1 MRLLEISSPWGIFL
15 GSFCHQIIPGVEV
28 LWKGDI
34 LRIMF
39 VFFIFYF
46 CAHMHVLSESHIC
59 TCCRKATYARVVGKP
74 HTQVLSE
81 DHSLSVWSA
90 LRIEIKCSRMFWFL
104 VRRNCFC
111 FGPNWKKLKW
121 ELPQFAQH
129 KCLLVAAWKSSG
141 SLSVDDGNGNARKQ
155 WSDWLNEEE

>member
-15 GSFCHQIIPGVEV
+15 GSFCHQIIPRVEV

-34 LRIMF
+34 LRIIF
-39 VFFIFYF
+39 VLYFFIY
-46 CAHMHVLSESHIC
+46 VRIC
-59 TCCRKATYARVVGKP
+59 TCCRKASYARVVGKP
-74 HTQVLSE
+74 HTHLLSE
-81 DHSLSVWSA
+81 DHLLSVWSA
-90 LRIEIKCSRMFWFL
+90 LRIKTKCSRMFWFL

-111 FGPNWKKLKW
+111 FGFNWKKLKW

-141 SLSVDDGNGNARKQ
+141 SLSADDGNGNDDARKQ
-155 WSDWLNEEE
+155 WSDWLNEEK

>member
-15 GSFCHQIIPGVEV
+15 GRFCHQIIPGVKV

-34 LRIMF
+34 LRIIF
-39 VFFIFYF
+39 VLNFFIY
-46 CAHMHVLSESHIC
+46 VHIC
-59 TCCRKATYARVVGKP
+59 TCCRKATFARVVGKP
-74 HTQVLSE
+74 HTHVLSE

-90 LRIEIKCSRMFWFL
+90 LRIKTKCSRMFWFL

-111 FGPNWKKLKW
+111 FGSNWKKLKW
-121 ELPQFAQH
+121 ELPQFAQR

-141 SLSVDDGNGNARKQ
+141 SLSADDGNGNDDARKQ
-155 WSDWLNEEE
+155 WSDWLNEEK